1 MIDVLLVDDEPAVL
15 EGLENQLRPLRDR
28 WRMRFVL
35 GGRAALEALDQ
46 GSYDVVVSDMRM
58 PGVDGLAV
66 LERARE
72 RHPASIR
79 LVLSGEIGSA
89 SVSRVLAVAHQVLTK
104 PCPAS
109 RLRAT
114 IERAL
119 AVRAAVTDPTVRAL
133 VSSVGEL
140 PPAPRLWVQLGT
152 MLKRP
157 DVGANAI
164 AEVLAQDPVLTA
176 RLIRL
181 GGSISY
187 GAGRVAS
194 VMDAIRVLGTDALHS
209 MVLSLEL
216 GSHRADPAL
225 EKIYAHGLRTALL
238 ARTLARPADSD
249 AAFSA
254 AVMHDLGRVV
264 LTTTRPQETRKLVE
278 RARRNRAPLHEVER
292 AELGTTHAEIGAFLL
307 ALWDMPQPLIEAV
320 ALHHSPAQL
329 PVEVGLPGVVYIA
342 NLLAE
347 AGPQAR
353 IDPDYVTRAGLD
365 DFLPRWRT
373 LARPHLEA
381 S

>member
-46 GSYDVVVSDMRM
+46 GSYEVVVSDMRM

-225 EKIYAHGLRTALL
+225 EQIYAHGLRTALL